1 MPKKSPWTKIPNYLL
16 DELLPDLKDTELRLL
31 LLLLRD
37 SAGWNRPERVV
48 RLTYSQLRTRS
59 GRANEALAAAISA
72 LSDRQLLHT
81 FPSRTLRYSVSSVR
95 FPNTTHN
102 KDNKV
107 KEQPSGSSYPHGDC
121 SENE

>member
-48 RLTYSQLRTRS
+48 RLTYTQLRSRS
-59 GRANEALAAAISA
+59 GRASEALAAAISA
-72 LSDRQLLHT
+72 LSDRHLLHT

-95 FPNTTHN
+95 FPNTTHS

-107 KEQPSGSSYPHGDC
+107 KEQPSGSSYPQGDC
-121 SENE
+121 SESE